1 MIDTKQTDSKRVMIF
16 SGAGLSAESGLRTFR
31 DNDGLWEEF
40 DIMEVCSA
48 SGFAKDR
55 QKVLDFYDKRRIQL
69 GEVNPNAAH
78 KMIARLKANYPQ
90 EVVVITQNVDD
101 LLERAGCKDVIHLHG
116 FLPEVRCE
124 LCETITNIG
133 YQAMPKL
140 ICESCGEESLRHNI
154 VMFSEYAPNYVLLAR
169 ELERLSE
176 SENSLFVCIGT
187 SGEVLNVAQFSQ
199 YAKKSVLNNLESSWF
214 DGYFSICFI
223 ESAVSAAPK
232 IERLVREFMQA

>member
-1 MIDTKQTDSKRVMIF
+1 
-16 SGAGLSAESGLRTFR
+16 
-31 DNDGLWEEF
+31 
-40 DIMEVCSA
+40 
-48 SGFAKDR
+48 
-55 QKVLDFYDKRRIQL
+55 
-69 GEVNPNAAH
+69 
-78 KMIARLKANYPQ
+78 MIANLKAKYPK
-90 EVVVITQNVDD
+90 EIVVITQNVDD

-124 LCETITNIG
+124 SCCAITNIG

-154 VMFSEYAPNYVLLAR
+154 VMFSEYAPNYALLDR
-169 ELERLSE
+169 ELERLRAAD
-176 SENSLFVCIGT
+176 NSLFVCIGT

-199 YAKKSVLNNLESSWF
+199 YAQKSVLNNLKSSWF

-232 IERLVREFMQA
+232 IDRLVEKFIEC